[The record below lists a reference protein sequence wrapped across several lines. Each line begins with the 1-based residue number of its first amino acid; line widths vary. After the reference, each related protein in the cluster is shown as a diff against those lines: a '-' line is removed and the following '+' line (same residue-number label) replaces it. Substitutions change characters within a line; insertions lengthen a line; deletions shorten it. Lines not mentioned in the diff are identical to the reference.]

1 MIKMS
6 FRIPRKVGVA
16 VSGGCDSM
24 AVLDFLRRSHE
35 VTALH
40 FNHNTPGADA
50 ATDVV
55 HDFCRDKG
63 IDYICQ
69 YLHDDCPKGMS
80 LEDFWRQERYKFFET
95 FHDSLEVV
103 TCHHLDDA
111 VETWIFTAL
120 NGNPKLIPQ
129 KRGMFL
135 RPFLQTRKAV
145 FEDWCARKSVPYV
158 EDQSNF
164 DTRFTRNFIRH
175 ELVPKALRVN
185 PGIHKVIR
193 KKYKDLEKPL
203 KPF

>member
-6 FRIPRKVGVA
+6 FKVPRRVGVA

-40 FNHNTPGADA
+40 FNHRTQGSDA
-50 ATDVV
+50 ATDIVY
-55 HDFCRDKG
+55 DFCKDKG

-69 YLHDDCPKGMS
+69 YLSEDCPKGSS
-80 LEDFWRQERYKFFET
+80 LEDFWRRERYKFFET
-95 FHDSLEVV
+95 FHDCMDVI

-111 VETWIFTAL
+111 VETWIFSSL
-120 NGNPKLIPQ
+120 NGNPKLIPS

-145 FEDWCARKSVPYV
+145 FEDWCFRKNVPYV
-158 EDQSNF
+158 EDQSNL

-175 ELVPKALRVN
+175 ELMPKVLRVN

-193 KKYKDLEKPL
+193 KKYKDLEKD
-203 KPF
+203 